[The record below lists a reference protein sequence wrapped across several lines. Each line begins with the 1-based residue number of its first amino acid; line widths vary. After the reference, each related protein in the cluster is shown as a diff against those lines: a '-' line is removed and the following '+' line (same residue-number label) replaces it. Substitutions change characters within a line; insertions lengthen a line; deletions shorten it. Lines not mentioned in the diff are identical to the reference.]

1 VKQKAGARARLDDA
15 QYQELLAFRTGLRRF
30 LQWSAEAAAAAGLT
44 PQQHQLLLAIR
55 GHAGSGA
62 PTIGDVA
69 ASLLLRH
76 HSTVELVDRAERIGL
91 VARSVDDDD
100 GRVVRLRLTAEGAA
114 VLDQLS
120 AAHLEELARFA
131 PVIERLARRE
141 DQGSA

>member
-1 VKQKAGARARLDDA
+1 
-15 QYQELLAFRTGLRRF
+15 
-30 LQWSAEAAAAAGLT
+30 
-44 PQQHQLLLAIR
+44 
-55 GHAGSGA
+55 
-62 PTIGDVA
+62 
-69 ASLLLRH
+69 
-76 HSTVELVDRAERIGL
+76 VELVDRAERIGL

-100 GRVVRLRLTAEGAA
+100 RRVVRLQLTAEGAA